1 MSKWNEQQ
9 ERWMLRRLLVVGAI
23 AVLGGGCEFPADAQF
38 QANVLRWGTSFGMC
52 AGYCKQELAI
62 ASTSLQL
69 TRTSWSPQQNPP
81 VVQEQ
86 AFTDADWR
94 RLLERVDGDRIRLL
108 NEVYGCPDCADGG
121 AEWIEVETPTFK
133 KKITFEY
140 NKPPAEL
147 KGQLR
152 HALRGRFPE

>member
-1 MSKWNEQQ
+1 
-9 ERWMLRRLLVVGAI
+9 MLRRLLVVGAI
-23 AVLGGGCEFPADAQF
+23 TVLGGGCKYPADADL
-38 QANVLRWGTSFGMC
+38 QAGVLRWGTSFGMC

-62 ASTSLQL
+62 GSTRLQL
-69 TRTSWSPQQNPP
+69 TRTSWNAQQNPP

-86 AFTDADWR
+86 TFTEADWR
-94 RLLERVDGDRIRLL
+94 RLLERVDGDRVRGL

-121 AEWIEVETPTFK
+121 AEWVEIETPTFK

-147 KGQLR
+147 KDAVEALR
-152 HALRGRFPE
+152 ALRGRFTQ